1 MKISFEYLEK
11 KKYIIY
17 KEKKLDYYTFDTNA
31 LCEKTMKQQI

>member
-17 KEKKLDYYTFDTNA
+17 KEKNQIIIHPDTNA
-31 LCEKTMKQQI
+31 LYEKTMKQQI